1 MKFRLLTLI
10 LCIIGF
16 FSYAQEAHF
25 TVAKDGSGDFDSVQ
39 EAIMAVPDFRKEQ
52 TVIYIKNG
60 TYKEKIILPDS
71 KTNVLLLGESAAGTI
86 LTYDDFAQK
95 PNRFGEEMG
104 TTGSSSFFVF
114 GSDFSARNLT
124 FANTAGPVG
133 QAVAIRV
140 TGDRAS
146 FINCRFLGFQDTLY
160 AHGENSRQYY
170 KDCYIEGT
178 TDFIFGW
185 ATAVFD
191 NCEIYSKKGGQYI
204 NAAST
209 KEGQTHGF
217 VFINCK
223 LSGDAPEN
231 TVYLGRPWRDY
242 SQTVFINSEMGKHI
256 KKEGWH
262 NWNKPHAEKTSFY
275 AEYRSNGPGANP
287 SERVSWS
294 HQLTGEQLPNY
305 SIENILKGDDG
316 WNPQISR

>member
-1 MKFRLLTLI
+1 MNFRFLTLI
-10 LCIIGF
+10 FCLIGF
-16 FSYAQEAHF
+16 CSFAQEAHF
-25 TVAKDGSGDFDSVQ
+25 TVAKDGTGDFISVQ

-52 TVIYIKNG
+52 TVIFIHNG

-86 LTYDDFAQK
+86 LTFDDFAQK

-114 GSDFSARNLT
+114 GSDFSARNIT

-140 TGDRAS
+140 TGDRAQ
-146 FINCRFLGFQDTLY
+146 FQNCRFMGFQDTLY

-185 ATAVFD
+185 ATAVFE
-191 NCEIYSKKGGQYI
+191 NCEIYSKIGGHYI
-204 NAAST
+204 TAAST
-209 KEGQTHGF
+209 NEGQPFGF
-217 VFINCK
+217 VFIHCI
-223 LSGDAPEN
+223 LTGDAPEN
-231 TVYLGRPWRDY
+231 TVYLGRPWRDGA
-242 SQTVFINSEMGKHI
+242 QTVFINSEMGKHI

-262 NWNKPHAEKTSFY
+262 NWNKPHAESTSFY
-275 AEYRSNGPGANP
+275 AEWGSTGSGANN

-294 HQLTGEQLPNY
+294 HQLDRKKLQDYTIQ
-305 SIENILKGDDG
+305 NILKGKDD
-316 WNPQISR
+316 WKPTFSN